1 MTEAKVAEVIKGS
14 SKLTSKGQ
22 LTVPKTIR
30 QALALEEGD
39 SVTFSIINGLVT
51 MERSDTQHED
61 PALGHFLALLAAD
74 IANKPERLQP
84 LPPLKPRRDV
94 DLDAPIEGD
103 VDL

>member
-39 SVTFSIINGLVT
+39 SVTFSI
-51 MERSDTQHED
+51 
-61 PALGHFLALLAAD
+61 
-74 IANKPERLQP
+74 NKPERLQP

>member
-1 MTEAKVAEVIKGS
+1 MEAKVAEVIRES

-39 SVTFSIINGLVT
+39 LVTFAIINGSVT
-51 MERSDTQHED
+51 VERSDAQHED
-61 PALGHFLALLAAD
+61 PALAPFLALLGAD
-74 IANKPERLQP
+74 ITNKPERLQP
-84 LPPLKPRRDV
+84 LPQFMPRRDV